1 MLIMFTNKHYP
12 FGRALPCSSRHR
24 PKVTRQ
30 QILLY
35 SPAHLKSL
43 RAGFSPPSVDF
54 WALFDL
60 DETQNTTLSVSFEP
74 SIEANEEPETR
85 LDIDFIKI
93 TVSDPRFSYFLFL

>member
-1 MLIMFTNKHYP
+1 MFVKT
-12 FGRALPCSSRHR
+12 SSESNA
-24 PKVTRQ
+24 TAN
-30 QILLY
+30 LTLFA
-35 SPAHLKSL
+35 SPSEVIES
-43 RAGFSPPSVDF
+43 RIFTPSVDF

-93 TVSDPRFSYFLFL
+93 TVSDPSQLLPLL